1 MEVYNIK
8 YSNENELKE
17 FVISK
22 KLNEYNN
29 ILIQIFTGNPGKKYI
44 LLLQEILKELLP
56 QAVIIGTTTDGEI
69 IDNKILTKQTVISVT
84 VFKKTSLKSILLN
97 HEENDSFKTG
107 KKLASSLISDK
118 TKALILFSDGTNT
131 NGEELLKGF
140 ESITHKV
147 IVAGGMAGDNGLL
160 KETFVFDKENITNN
174 GIVAVALDSNHLQA
188 ATTFKYDWV
197 PIGKEF
203 IVTKSDKNRVYEID
217 GISAYELYKKYLGED
232 LAKKLPA
239 VGIEFPLVIKKGDNL
254 IARACLADP
263 KDGSLIFA
271 GNVNEGEKVQFAYGN
286 IETILNT
293 SDSLVKFLEN
303 HPIEALFVY
312 SCMSRRR
319 FLKSSAPLELLP
331 LNEAGPVA
339 GFFTYGEF
347 FTTKSGHY
355 ELLNE
360 TMTILALSESP
371 DKTHKIKNR
380 KDWSKLSSHYDSL
393 KALSHIAYVTSMEL
407 QNLNYTLEERIKK
420 EVSKNRKKDQLLMQ
434 HTRLAQ
440 MGEMINM
447 IAHQWRQPLN
457 AISTTASGLRL
468 KNSVGQYDKEFFDK
482 NLKKIEDYTRHLS
495 NTIEDFRN
503 FFKPNK
509 KTETISIKEMIEK
522 ALSILEVSLKNHNIK
537 VLKDYK
543 DSAKIKTYVNE
554 VMHVIL
560 NIIKN
565 AEDVIT
571 ERKIEEGIVEIR
583 TKEEKGYHIIEIK
596 DNGGGIDKNIID
608 RIFDPYFSTKKKKG
622 TGIGLYMSKII
633 IEDHCKGEIE
643 VENTENGALFKIKLP
658 DLFRKNL
665 L

>member
-1 MEVYNIK
+1 MKIYNIK

-17 FVISK
+17 FITSK
-22 KLNEYNN
+22 NLKRYNN

-44 LLLQEILKELLP
+44 LFLQEILKELLP
-56 QAVIIGTTTDGEI
+56 KAVIIGTTTDGEI
-69 IDNKILTKQTVISVT
+69 IDNKVLTKHTIISIT
-84 VFKKTSLKSILLN
+84 IFKKTALRSILLN
-97 HEENDSFKTG
+97 HKENDSFKTG
-107 KKLASSLISDK
+107 EKLANSLIEK
-118 TKALILFSDGTNT
+118 NTKAVILFSDGTNT

-140 ESITHKV
+140 ESVTNKV
-147 IVAGGMAGDNGLL
+147 ILSGGMAGDNGKL
-160 KETFVFDKENITNN
+160 KETFVFDKEQITNN
-174 GIVAVALDSNHLQA
+174 GVVAVALDSENLYVN
-188 ATTFKYDWV
+188 TMFKYDWV

-203 IVTKSDKNRVYEID
+203 VVTKSYKNRVYTVD
-217 GISAYELYKKYLGED
+217 NMPVYELYTKYLGEN

-239 VGIEFPLVIKKGDNL
+239 VGIEFPLVIKKRNNL

-271 GNVNEGEKVQFAYGN
+271 GNINEGEKVQFAYGN

-303 HPIEALFVY
+303 HPIEAIFVY

-319 FLKSSAPLELLP
+319 FLKSSASLELMP
-331 LNEAGPVA
+331 LNEVASVA

-347 FTTKSGHY
+347 FTTESGHY

-371 DKTHKIKNR
+371 NKTHKIKNK

-407 QNLNYTLEERIKK
+407 QHLNHTLEERIKQ

-468 KNSVGQYDKEFFDK
+468 KNSIGQYDKEFFDK
-482 NLKKIEDYTRHLS
+482 NLKKIEDYTKHLS

-509 KTETISIKEMIEK
+509 KIESISIKEMIEK
-522 ALSILEVSLKNHNIK
+522 ALSILEVSLRNHNIQVIK
-537 VLKDYK
+537 EYHN
-543 DSAKIKTYVNE
+543 SSKIKTYVNE

-571 ERKIEEGIVEIR
+571 ERGIEKGIIEIR
-583 TKEEKGYHIIEIK
+583 TKEKKNCHIIEIE
-596 DNGGGIDKNIID
+596 DNGGGIDSKIID

-643 VENTENGALFKIKLP
+643 VENKEEGALFKIKLP
-658 DLFRKNL
+658 DLA
-665 L
+665 